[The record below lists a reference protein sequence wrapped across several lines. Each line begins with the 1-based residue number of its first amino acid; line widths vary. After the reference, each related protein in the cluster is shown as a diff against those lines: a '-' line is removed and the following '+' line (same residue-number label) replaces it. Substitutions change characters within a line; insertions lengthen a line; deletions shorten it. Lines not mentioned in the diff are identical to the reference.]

1 MKVTDLAYLAGLFDG
16 EGTISCSITETKKG
30 NKALHKQLSIFN
42 TNFTLITWIISRF
55 GGTIH
60 SRKRNKVWKEE
71 HQVKWSAE
79 DGYWLLRAVLPY
91 LVIKREQ
98 AELYLALHETKTTK
112 VTTEIQ
118 EQRELLV
125 ARVRELNKRG
135 TNKETNL
142 A

>member
-1 MKVTDLAYLAGLFDG
+1 MAFT
-16 EGTISCSITETKKG
+16 CC
-30 NKALHKQLSIFN
+30 
-42 TNFTLITWIISRF
+42 FTLFS
-55 GGTIH
+55 
-60 SRKRNKVWKEE
+60 
-71 HQVKWSAE
+71 
-79 DGYWLLRAVLPY
+79 Y
-91 LVIKREQ
+91 KREQ